1 MGSETIFTNATVVT
15 ASRVFAGTVV
25 VRGAEIARVDEGK
38 SALPGAIDL
47 GGDRL
52 IPGLVELHTDTLEK
66 HFAPRPGVR
75 WPAAAAVVAHDSQI
89 VAAGITTVF
98 DALAVGDI
106 RADSAR
112 MRDLTAMADAVTQA
126 ARTGLV
132 RADHR
137 LHVCCEVS
145 CEALC
150 ELLSPFTDH
159 PRVGLVSMMDHT
171 PGQRQFLEESRY
183 RDYYRDKWGVGEAE
197 IDAFI
202 AHQKG
207 LSGDHAVANRAMVAA
222 LCRRRDL
229 PLASH
234 DDATL
239 DHIEEARAFGATLA
253 EFPTTLEAARA
264 ARAHGLRVVAGA
276 PNLVRG
282 GSHSGNVSVHEIAA
296 VGLVDILSSD
306 YVPTSLVQAAFL
318 LHRDQAI
325 AMPLADAVA
334 TITRTPARAV
344 GLEDRGEISP
354 GLAADLVWI
363 RETCDLPLVRGV
375 WRRGQR
381 IG

>member
-1 MGSETIFTNATVVT
+1 MGYETIFTNATVVT
-15 ASRVFAGTVV
+15 ASRAFAGSVV

-47 GGDRL
+47 AGDML

-126 ARTGLV
+126 AESGLV
-132 RADHR
+132 RADHH
-137 LHVCCEVS
+137 LHVRCEVS
-145 CEALC
+145 CETLC
-150 ELLSPFTDH
+150 ELLSPFADH

-183 RDYYRDKWGVGEAE
+183 RGYYRDKWGVGEAE

-202 AHQKG
+202 ARQKG
-207 LSGDHAVANRAMVAA
+207 LAGDHTVANRAMVAA

-234 DDATL
+234 DDATI
-239 DHIEEARAFGATLA
+239 DHVEEARALGASLA

-264 ARAHGLRVVAGA
+264 ARELGLRVVAGA

-282 GSHSGNVSVHEIAA
+282 GSHSGNVSVRELCAA
-296 VGLVDILSSD
+296 GLVDILSSD

-318 LHRDQAI
+318 LHRDHVS
-325 AMPLADAVA
+325 LAEAVA
-334 TITRTPARAV
+334 TVTRTPARAV

-363 RETCDLPLVRGV
+363 RETCDLSLVRGV